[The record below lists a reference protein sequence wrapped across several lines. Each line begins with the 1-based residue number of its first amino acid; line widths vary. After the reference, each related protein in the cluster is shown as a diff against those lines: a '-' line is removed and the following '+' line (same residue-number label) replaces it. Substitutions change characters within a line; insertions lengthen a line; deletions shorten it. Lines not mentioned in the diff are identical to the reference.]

1 MIARGQ
7 SRWLLGC
14 ILAGLCAA
22 LPSAQAQDAKPTV
35 PPGQRA
41 KEERKPAESRPPQP
55 SNDAEA
61 KVLAM
66 IDEMKDHSRGTN
78 NVPIADGRLLRILT
92 ESTGA
97 KTVLELGT
105 SNGYSG
111 LWICMGLRKTGGHLT
126 TMEIDDVRFEIAKE
140 HFEKAGVSDLITQ
153 VLCDAHEEVTKFEGP
168 IDLLFIDAD
177 KDGYLDYLTKLL
189 PKVRPGGLILA
200 HNMKAP
206 LPNPEFVKA
215 ITTNP
220 ALETQFYNMDE
231 QGMAVI
237 LKKR

>member
-1 MIARGQ
+1 MIARGL
-7 SRWLLGC
+7 SRWLFGC
-14 ILAGLCAA
+14 IFIGIVAAPAG
-22 LPSAQAQDAKPTV
+22 AQEVKAPVPT
-35 PPGQRA
+35 GQVA
-41 KEERKPAESRPPQP
+41 KEIRQPGEAGPPLA
-55 SNDAEA
+55 SSDAEA

-66 IDEMKDHSRGTN
+66 IDEMKENNRGTN
-78 NVPIADGRLLRILT
+78 NVPAADGRLLRILT
-92 ESTGA
+92 ESIGA

-105 SNGYSG
+105 SNGYSA
-111 LWICMGLRKTGGHLT
+111 LWISMALRKTGGHLT
-126 TMEIDDVRFEIAKE
+126 TLEIDEIRFDLAKE
-140 HFEKAGVSDLITQ
+140 HFEKAGVLDLITQ
-153 VLCDAHEEVTKFEGP
+153 VLGDAHEEVTKFEGP

-177 KDGYLDYLTKLL
+177 KDGYLDYLNKLL

-206 LPNPEFVKA
+206 LPNPEFVRA

-220 ALETQFYNMDE
+220 ALETQFYNMDD

>member
-1 MIARGQ
+1 MIARGL
-7 SRWLLGC
+7 SRWLFGC
-14 ILAGLCAA
+14 IFIGIVAAPAG
-22 LPSAQAQDAKPTV
+22 AQEVKAPVPT
-35 PPGQRA
+35 GQVA
-41 KEERKPAESRPPQP
+41 KEIRKPGEAGPPLA
-55 SNDAEA
+55 SSDAEA

-66 IDEMKDHSRGTN
+66 IDEMKENNRGTN
-78 NVPIADGRLLRILT
+78 NVPAADGRLLRILT
-92 ESTGA
+92 ESIGA

-105 SNGYSG
+105 SNGYSA
-111 LWICMGLRKTGGHLT
+111 LWISMALRKTGGHLT
-126 TMEIDDVRFEIAKE
+126 TLEIDEIRFDLAKE
-140 HFEKAGVSDLITQ
+140 HFEKAGVLDLITQ
-153 VLCDAHEEVTKFEGP
+153 VLGDAHEEVTKFEGP

-177 KDGYLDYLTKLL
+177 KDGYLDYLNKLL

-206 LPNPEFVKA
+206 LPNPEFVRA

-220 ALETQFYNMDE
+220 ALETQFYNMDD